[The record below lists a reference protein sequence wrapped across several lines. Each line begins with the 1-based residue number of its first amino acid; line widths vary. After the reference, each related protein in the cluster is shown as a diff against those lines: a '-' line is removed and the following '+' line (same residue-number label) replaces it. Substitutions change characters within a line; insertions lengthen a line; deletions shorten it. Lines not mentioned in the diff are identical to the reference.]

1 MGFRTGVR
9 LSSSPPALARARI
22 SLTRYI
28 VREIYFV
35 RFGVILIFFLIDK
48 DGLYISPL
56 FLQQKA
62 PPISRGRSS
71 LCSYFLTYLCLLTS
85 YVSRLFLPRI
95 RNITPAA
102 TMTPATIPITI
113 SLKLLPSSSLLSDEE
128 LSLLVTAAG
137 V

>member
-35 RFGVILIFFLIDK
+35 RFGVILILFLLTRTDFYK
-48 DGLYISPL
+48 SA